1 MYDAE
6 FSLNFYQQTNYYTM
20 MQNCCEYILEDTE
33 LQVMHAIFCITCA
46 CKYVCISTVNVFA
59 FKRI

>member
-1 MYDAE
+1 M
-6 FSLNFYQQTNYYTM
+6 FYQQTNYDTM

-46 CKYVCISTVNVFA
+46 CKYVCISTVSVFA